1 MQGKGGEMTRT
12 IYRRKCRLCGV
23 EFDSTALWADLCQP
37 HADAKRARR
46 MAWLTK
52 KLGHEPDGMEQ
63 LAYIFEE
70 PPGEELIE
78 VFEAQFTSKKAGA

>member
-1 MQGKGGEMTRT
+1 M
-12 IYRRKCRLCGV
+12 V
-23 EFDSTALWADLCQP
+23 
-37 HADAKRARR
+37 
-46 MAWLTK
+46 WLTK

-78 VFEAQFTSKKAGA
+78 VFEAQFTSKDPRE